1 MGPMRE
7 PGGDAG
13 GRGEPS
19 PATDRTDAPLVAKSD
34 AGPATTAA
42 EASGGGSF
50 GGSFGFSELLSS
62 GFKVVQCCGLP
73 APPGGWLG
81 PFGFFRLVTYTFL
94 AGMLL
99 ALLLALLASTGLQTE
114 LPLLGASPDGFAAF
128 ASLLLCFACFVC
140 AGAAYAHEG
149 LEQEVAAMKKQN
161 GLFQE
166 KNAMMAAQLSELGDV
181 RKKLEEVKERLG
193 QDLGQFE
200 AMLLELHAVSS
211 VEQLQ
216 LMLEA
221 FMNADDSRDA
231 RLTDEELDDFFD
243 VCKLALQQAAPDFDM
258 EKLETEVRSVGLG
271 LCNLRF
277 LTNATVAGCDPVP
290 GRSSA
295 MLALVLF
302 SAHPEKYEHELCI
315 ALKSVLQDED
325 KVASWIQ
332 EKKGKANPQEQG
344 RIPGHELMDL
354 AREVMSATLEK
365 AEKEKAIAATPADAA
380 RCALGGGPAPA
391 AAALAALPLEPWRRG
406 DRCDG
411 EVVNLA
417 ERATE
422 KVPQGSVEVAFELGR
437 KRGKFKERVDRP
449 QRPQPRAVPY
459 SAHSQWAAALLL
471 LFMAGV
477 LIAKYLPPDQSD
489 FDLLARQA
497 WAGLLFIWLPL
508 LAWLLH
514 YDPRARR
521 PSKGRVGRCKHGC
534 VFQLVPKTRH
544 CRRCEKC
551 VAGFDHHCLWL
562 NTCIGVG
569 NYRPWVVFVVSL
581 CLWTLLSCCI
591 TASALF
597 RSRHIRSRRLA
608 VGHRP
613 VVLAA
618 ASLAALTSVWLLI
631 LLALH
636 AYLALTGLTTLEWAK
651 GLPPGATTQAEPRCR
666 LVPMAGEAL
675 RPRSASAAT
684 ALSHK
689 ETEPEEPEEEVS
701 PASAAARWALL
712 RDAVR
717 RDERRPNWQMLWNR
731 HLSLS
736 SVATLEDSSSEED
749 AIAVQAFSPITSA
762 TSATSPAK
770 SRSGLERAPV
780 RAIKATDLEP
790 RDPVEKHE
798 SRKRLRSL
806 SRSRS
811 MLSMFSRLGPLVPR
825 RVGAATAWRLPT
837 CSALEPP
844 SNTAVGQQTRG
855 AATLKTLSIR
865 MKAIKN
871 MQKITKAMKMV
882 ATAKFKKDM
891 RTMESSLPFAKPVL
905 NLFQRLPVEEKAG
918 GVTYV
923 AVTSDKGLCGGVN
936 TAVAKQVRLGVT
948 AEEAKGNV
956 SKIMV
961 VGGKGVAALKRLYG
975 DRFSTTFEE
984 CSKVPFTFAAA
995 SVIAERIAAS
1005 KPARC
1010 KVVSNEFK
1018 SMVSYDTIAH
1028 HTYTVDEATGMDRGE
1043 WTKAMDVYSFEPS
1056 IYEVWQDLHEFY
1068 YGCVIYGSVIQ
1079 STTTETAQR
1088 MNAMENASKNAGEMY
1103 GKVELQYNRARQAK
1117 ITTELCEI
1125 ISGASAV

>member
-365 AEKEKAIAATPADAA
+365 AEKEK
-380 RCALGGGPAPA
+380 
-391 AAALAALPLEPWRRG
+391 
-406 DRCDG
+406 
-411 EVVNLA
+411 
-417 ERATE
+417 
-422 KVPQGSVEVAFELGR
+422 
-437 KRGKFKERVDRP
+437 
-449 QRPQPRAVPY
+449 
-459 SAHSQWAAALLL
+459 
-471 LFMAGV
+471 
-477 LIAKYLPPDQSD
+477 
-489 FDLLARQA
+489 
-497 WAGLLFIWLPL
+497 
-508 LAWLLH
+508 
-514 YDPRARR
+514 
-521 PSKGRVGRCKHGC
+521 
-534 VFQLVPKTRH
+534 
-544 CRRCEKC
+544 
-551 VAGFDHHCLWL
+551 
-562 NTCIGVG
+562 
-569 NYRPWVVFVVSL
+569 
-581 CLWTLLSCCI
+581 
-591 TASALF
+591 
-597 RSRHIRSRRLA
+597 
-608 VGHRP
+608 
-613 VVLAA
+613 
-618 ASLAALTSVWLLI
+618 
-631 LLALH
+631 
-636 AYLALTGLTTLEWAK
+636 
-651 GLPPGATTQAEPRCR
+651 
-666 LVPMAGEAL
+666 
-675 RPRSASAAT
+675 
-684 ALSHK
+684 
-689 ETEPEEPEEEVS
+689 EEV
-701 PASAAARWALL
+701 
-712 RDAVR
+712 
-717 RDERRPNWQMLWNR
+717 
-731 HLSLS
+731 
-736 SVATLEDSSSEED
+736 
-749 AIAVQAFSPITSA
+749 
-762 TSATSPAK
+762 
-770 SRSGLERAPV
+770 
-780 RAIKATDLEP
+780 
-790 RDPVEKHE
+790 
-798 SRKRLRSL
+798 
-806 SRSRS
+806 
-811 MLSMFSRLGPLVPR
+811 
-825 RVGAATAWRLPT
+825 
-837 CSALEPP
+837 
-844 SNTAVGQQTRG
+844 
-855 AATLKTLSIR
+855 
-865 MKAIKN
+865 
-871 MQKITKAMKMV
+871 
-882 ATAKFKKDM
+882 
-891 RTMESSLPFAKPVL
+891 
-905 NLFQRLPVEEKAG
+905 
-918 GVTYV
+918 
-923 AVTSDKGLCGGVN
+923 
-936 TAVAKQVRLGVT
+936 
-948 AEEAKGNV
+948 
-956 SKIMV
+956 
-961 VGGKGVAALKRLYG
+961 
-975 DRFSTTFEE
+975 
-984 CSKVPFTFAAA
+984 
-995 SVIAERIAAS
+995 
-1005 KPARC
+1005 
-1010 KVVSNEFK
+1010 
-1018 SMVSYDTIAH
+1018 
-1028 HTYTVDEATGMDRGE
+1028 
-1043 WTKAMDVYSFEPS
+1043 
-1056 IYEVWQDLHEFY
+1056 
-1068 YGCVIYGSVIQ
+1068 
-1079 STTTETAQR
+1079 
-1088 MNAMENASKNAGEMY
+1088 
-1103 GKVELQYNRARQAK
+1103 
-1117 ITTELCEI
+1117 
-1125 ISGASAV
+1125 